1 MEIFSLWIPTCDD
14 CCVYTLCFF
23 RKTAPAKIQ
32 SYTQNFCKNK
42 FAKFNRHLH
51 FSQAQNPPIHNFL
64 QQYSLAQNEKSP
76 KKFSKFSRNFSDF
89 YYFAGCLGLFTEFGI
104 SVHLCFYFRK
114 LCFCLFAVA
123 SFFSEQTFVFGICFD
138 KIFFFCNKSFI
149 FALACTAILFSF
161 ATTTPYLIFK
171 AFRSSSSVRVQK
183 PLIRS

>member
-1 MEIFSLWIPTCDD
+1 MFTIFYNNIPLLKMKK
-14 CCVYTLCFF
+14 V
-23 RKTAPAKIQ
+23 RK
-32 SYTQNFCKNK
+32 N
-42 FAKFNRHLH
+42 
-51 FSQAQNPPIHNFL
+51 
-64 QQYSLAQNEKSP
+64 SP
-76 KKFSKFSRNFSDF
+76 NFSDF
-89 YYFAGCLGLFTEFGI
+89 YYFAGYLGLFTEFGI

-123 SFFSEQTFVFGICFD
+123 SFFSEQTFVFGICFE

-161 ATTTPYLIFK
+161 ATTKPYLIFK